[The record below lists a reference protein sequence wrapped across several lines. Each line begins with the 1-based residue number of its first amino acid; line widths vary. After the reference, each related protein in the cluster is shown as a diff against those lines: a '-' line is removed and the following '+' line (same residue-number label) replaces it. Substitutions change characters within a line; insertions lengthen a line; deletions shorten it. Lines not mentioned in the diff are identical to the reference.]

1 MLSLSRRRFLEINLQ
16 GWMAM
21 GFLPVW
27 SADVASSVEQSVQP
41 AFCTFEARRQW
52 LLDTVAA
59 EPLKYGYLTFYAA
72 QACFLKGKI
81 DAGRAIANASLAA
94 LPRARVRQVEMFN
107 LWPAL
112 HCFLRWRQYI
122 DPADEKILRDLL
134 GGTTYYKDARTSNL
148 STLAKVIRYLGGA
161 AWGEE
166 AFTPAAAYRSHDPS
180 AEKSIYDHLAAVCR
194 TGYGE
199 YASWPYFKFNL
210 MPILSLAELSPDPE
224 MRHRALMAF
233 EAGLAQCVSTWLKGV
248 WGLATSRSYPDMLSM
263 DPWGSVATLWVYFGG
278 MVTPRISAEAMM
290 PAVMEYGLDP
300 LIENAAA
307 DRDKAYTA
315 HSHFWVPEQISYI
328 NRSYVL
334 FSEAQFSARPRDFAQ
349 SYPYGVMWIEPDV
362 KKNNFLWLTVPIND
376 NKSGAANAIS
386 VSHPHGTLA
395 RAQSNIQHED
405 ALLYVCDT
413 TSATFK
419 YALCYVP
426 GGWLKIMN
434 DAEKTG
440 RIFIHYCSVLIA
452 ITSSQP
458 FRWDPASGIRAPA
471 AKPREGDSEFRIE
484 GQRFAAAIET
494 ALPEEFPGLNP
505 EQRLKSFRQA
515 IEQKTK
521 LVLEEGSDF
530 KASYTTRTNV
540 TIFRVFTGN
549 AIIDGQPIDSE
560 TLPILQSPWIN
571 QLSRDANLSISDGK
585 RTRIYDFKQWQVTT
599 V

>member
-1 MLSLSRRRFLEINLQ
+1 M
-16 GWMAM
+16 
-21 GFLPVW
+21 
-27 SADVASSVEQSVQP
+27 
-41 AFCTFEARRQW
+41 W
-52 LLDTVAA
+52 L
-59 EPLKYGYLTFYAA
+59 
-72 QACFLKGKI
+72 
-81 DAGRAIANASLAA
+81 
-94 LPRARVRQVEMFN
+94 
-107 LWPAL
+107 
-112 HCFLRWRQYI
+112 
-122 DPADEKILRDLL
+122 
-134 GGTTYYKDARTSNL
+134 
-148 STLAKVIRYLGGA
+148 
-161 AWGEE
+161 
-166 AFTPAAAYRSHDPS
+166 
-180 AEKSIYDHLAAVCR
+180 
-194 TGYGE
+194 
-199 YASWPYFKFNL
+199 
-210 MPILSLAELSPDPE
+210 
-224 MRHRALMAF
+224 
-233 EAGLAQCVSTWLKGV
+233 
-248 WGLATSRSYPDMLSM
+248 
-263 DPWGSVATLWVYFGG
+263 
-278 MVTPRISAEAMM
+278 
-290 PAVMEYGLDP
+290 
-300 LIENAAA
+300 
-307 DRDKAYTA
+307 
-315 HSHFWVPEQISYI
+315 
-328 NRSYVL
+328 
-334 FSEAQFSARPRDFAQ
+334 
-349 SYPYGVMWIEPDV
+349 EPDV
-362 KKNNFLWLTVPIND
+362 TKRNFLWLTVPIND

-434 DAEKTG
+434 DAEKSG
-440 RIFIHYCSVLIA
+440 SIFIHYGSVLIA

-540 TIFRVFTGN
+540 TISRVFTGD

-560 TLPILQSPWIN
+560 TLPMLQSPWIN
-571 QLSRDANLSISDGK
+571 QPSRDANLSISDGK

-599 V
+599 A